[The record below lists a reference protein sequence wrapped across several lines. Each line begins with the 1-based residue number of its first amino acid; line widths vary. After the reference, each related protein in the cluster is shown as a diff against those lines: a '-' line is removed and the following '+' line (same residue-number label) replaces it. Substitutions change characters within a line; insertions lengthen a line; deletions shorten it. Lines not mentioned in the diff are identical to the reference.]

1 MLLLEIY
8 GIDRFDYKFVNYQSI
23 QKLKFMSGD
32 EFNYTS
38 FNNQLH
44 LWVGEKIA
52 LQGIEDRTS

>member
-1 MLLLEIY
+1 
-8 GIDRFDYKFVNYQSI
+8 
-23 QKLKFMSGD
+23 MSGD